1 MNANTQATEL
11 LSTTLKLIGVL
22 EREIEMLRAMKP
34 SEIQALQQDKI
45 VLSAAYEAQIKALK
59 SDPRILE
66 SMAPRQRSEL
76 KAAIGRFQATLS
88 ENERTLRA
96 AKETTQRA
104 LNAIAEEVQLR
115 VHQHAG
121 YSAKGMAAA
130 SSGTARPSAVSFAV
144 DQVY

>member
-1 MNANTQATEL
+1 MSANTQATEL
-11 LSTTLKLIGVL
+11 LTTTLNLIGVL

-59 SDPRILE
+59 ADPEILK
-66 SMAPRQRSEL
+66 SMPPQKRSEL
-76 KAAIGRFQATLS
+76 QAAIGRFQATLT
-88 ENERTLRA
+88 ENERSLRA

-104 LNAIAEEVQLR
+104 LNAIAEEVQLK

-121 YSAKGMAAA
+121 YSARGMAAA
-130 SSGTARPSAVSFAV
+130 SGGSTRPSAVSFAV
-144 DQVY
+144 DQRY